1 MVTNQR
7 CLYRDLLPLEPCFLA
22 RGHIRYVIIEV
33 FYRATYVVAKTLR
46 CNNPNVVE
54 LARLRSG
61 LELSERKG

>member
-1 MVTNQR
+1 M
-7 CLYRDLLPLEPCFLA
+7 LLA
-22 RGHIRYVIIEV
+22 RGHIRYIIIEV